1 VKRKYK
7 REMDNY
13 YDISEY
19 YVEKT
24 MKSWVVKLLKVCSKL
39 LFFCD

>member
-1 VKRKYK
+1 MKRKYK

-19 YVEKT
+19 YIEKT
-24 MKSWVVKLLKVCSKL
+24 KKLGCKTGESL
-39 LFFCD
+39 LQTFACD